1 MSISNDYLIT
11 EKPLRALIRFCAPM
25 IAGNLF
31 QQTYTIV
38 DSAIVGHYN
47 GETALAA
54 VGASYSLTTI
64 FICVAIGGGIGA
76 SVIISHHFGA
86 RRYGQMRS
94 AVSTAMLTFL
104 GISVLLSAVGLLFSR
119 QIMAALNTPA
129 DALEI
134 AVRYLNVYFYGLPFL
149 FMYNILSALFN
160 ALEKSRIPLYFLIF
174 SSLLN
179 VALDW
184 YLVAVQGAGVLG
196 AAYATFLA
204 QGLAAVLSFL
214 VFCRELRQY
223 EGASDGLFRQ
233 KELWPWPGSH
243 CPPSY
248 SNPRSPLEC
257 CWSNRWLTASAPRAF
272 PAFLPPS
279 GMTPSVSFP
288 CPPLAMPFPPTLH
301 RTLELAGLTASPRA
315 TGMQTGWSS

>member
-1 MSISNDYLIT
+1 
-11 EKPLRALIRFCAPM
+11 
-25 IAGNLF
+25 
-31 QQTYTIV
+31 
-38 DSAIVGHYN
+38 
-47 GETALAA
+47 
-54 VGASYSLTTI
+54 
-64 FICVAIGGGIGA
+64 
-76 SVIISHHFGA
+76 
-86 RRYGQMRS
+86 
-94 AVSTAMLTFL
+94 MLTFL

-160 ALEKSRIPLYFLIF
+160 ALGESRIPLYFLIF

-184 YLVAVQGAGVLG
+184 YLVAVQGPV
-196 AAYATFLA
+196 FLA
-204 QGLAAVLSFL
+204 LLTPRSLLRASQRYCRSLYFAENSGSMRVLPTGCSVRKSF
-214 VFCRELRQY
+214 
-223 EGASDGLFRQ
+223 
-233 KELWPWPGSH
+233 WPWPGSH

-257 CWSNRWLTASAPRAF
+257 CWSNRWLTASAPRSL
-272 PAFLPPS
+272 PVFLPPCGS
-279 GMTPSVSFP
+279 NPSVSFP

-315 TGMQTGWSS
+315 TGMQTGWSF